1 MMYIKELVQL
11 AEDRKVKISDIVKE
25 IESKQLGIS
34 EKELFDKM
42 KNYYEVMKKSIKE
55 GIFQPVDSISGIT
68 GKEGSKLWEASN
80 AIVGT
85 TVKKAAARAMAVAN
99 VNASMGKIVASPT
112 AGSCGIIP
120 GALITVQES
129 LNKSNEDAINSLF
142 TAGAVGEVIAKN
154 ATLAGAEGGCQ
165 AECGSAS
172 AMAAAAIVELIGGSP
187 IQVSHAVAIAL
198 KSVMGLVCDPVAG
211 LVEVPCVKRNAMGA
225 VQALLSADMV
235 MAGIESV
242 IPADEVIKAMS
253 EVGHMMPEQLKETA
267 LGGIATTP
275 TGKEIKKRI
284 FGKKKLK
291 QRRCYFGA
299 KTEKN
304 SCFR

>member
-284 FGKKKLK
+284 FGKK
-291 QRRCYFGA
+291 
-299 KTEKN
+299 N
-304 SCFR
+304 

>member
-1 MMYIKELVQL
+1 MMYIEELVKL
-11 AEDRKVKISDIVKE
+11 AEDKKVKISDITKE
-25 IESKQLGIS
+25 IEAKQQGIS
-34 EKELFDKM
+34 IKELFEKM
-42 KNYYEVMKKSIKE
+42 RNYYKTMKESTE
-55 GIFQPVDSISGIT
+55 QGIFQPVNSISGIT
-68 GKEGSKLWEASN
+68 GKEGYKLWKTSN
-80 AIVGT
+80 AIVGQ

-129 LNKSNEDAINSLF
+129 LNKSDEDVIDSLF
-142 TAGAVGEVIAKN
+142 TAGAIGKIIAKN

-187 IQVSHAVAIAL
+187 SQVSHAVAIAL

-211 LVEVPCVKRNAMGA
+211 LVEVPCIKRNAMGA

-253 EVGHMMPEQLKETA
+253 EVGHMMPEQLRETA

-275 TGKEIKKRI
+275 TGKEIKNKV
-284 FGKKKLK
+284 FGN
-291 QRRCYFGA
+291 
-299 KTEKN
+299 KN
-304 SCFR
+304 

>member
-1 MMYIKELVQL
+1 MMYIKELVKL
-11 AEDRKVKISDIVKE
+11 AEDKKVKISDITKE
-25 IESKQLGIS
+25 IEAKQQGIS
-34 EKELFDKM
+34 VKELFEKM
-42 KNYYEVMKKSIKE
+42 RNYYKTMKESTE
-55 GIFQPVDSISGIT
+55 QGIFQPVNSISGIT
-68 GKEGSKLWEASN
+68 GKEGYKLWKTSN
-80 AIVGT
+80 AIVGQ

-129 LNKSNEDAINSLF
+129 LNKSDEDVIDSLF
-142 TAGAVGEVIAKN
+142 TAGAIGKIIAKN

-187 IQVSHAVAIAL
+187 SQVSYAVAIAL

-211 LVEVPCVKRNAMGA
+211 LVEVPCIKRNAMGA

-242 IPADEVIKAMS
+242 IPADEVVKAMS
-253 EVGHMMPEQLKETA
+253 EVGHMMPEQLRETA

-275 TGKEIKKRI
+275 TGKEIKNKV
-284 FGKKKLK
+284 FGNKK
-291 QRRCYFGA
+291 
-299 KTEKN
+299 
-304 SCFR
+304 